1 MHHTTCAKLRQ
12 TEIYAGLRTDSKWK
26 ELHKAQIQ
34 KSFKK
39 RVKMF
44 HRISERDLMSSASC
58 DTPAQP
64 SADTAQENSG
74 ELAKQILRLH

>member
-1 MHHTTCAKLRQ
+1 MGKTSGLSKLRQ

-64 SADTAQENSG
+64 SADTA
-74 ELAKQILRLH
+74 